1 MSVTDDLHKL
11 VLASVGAASV
21 AVEKTQEAIETLA
34 KRGEETLEQGKELN
48 ERLHHNMQQSVS
60 DSEAVVQTNL
70 TKDAILQALDLLS
83 PEELVSV
90 EAKLRQLIGEQAH
103 EQTK

>member
-34 KRGEETLEQGKELN
+34 KRGEEALEQGKELN
-48 ERLHHNMQQSVS
+48 ERLRHNIQQTAK
-60 DSEAVVQTNL
+60 DNATVVQTNL
-70 TKDAILQALDLLS
+70 TKDAILQALDQLS
-83 PEELVSV
+83 PEELVLV
-90 EAKLRQLIGEQAH
+90 EAKLRQMIGDQAH